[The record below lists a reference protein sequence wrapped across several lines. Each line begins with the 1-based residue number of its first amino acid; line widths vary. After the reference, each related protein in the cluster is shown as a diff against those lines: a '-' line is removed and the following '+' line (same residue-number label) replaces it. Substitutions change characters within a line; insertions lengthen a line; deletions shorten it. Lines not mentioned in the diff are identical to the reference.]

1 MGGEEAR
8 GRPEASGNLLVAA
21 KSRLRGSNERAE
33 SMNENK
39 QATHVTA
46 CLNRA
51 RRPSS
56 NVLREGR
63 HISREYTF
71 CLHYLSL

>member
-51 RRPSS
+51 RRPTCYERADTYHASTHS
-56 NVLREGR
+56 VY
-63 HISREYTF
+63 II
-71 CLHYLSL
+71 